1 MKKMNRLL
9 GMVLTAYIFLIF
21 LVNIAVRAG
30 MPKENEREYRVSIN
44 RLENAIASYEKEYKE
59 APGSLEDILEYK
71 DVSGYPGIERIYVA
85 RNGTSE
91 DGAPDMTASSL
102 RQLLARGD
110 EDYQLVM
117 TELACYKIAYS
128 ANKESHRNIYLVV
141 NGALFVSGVFLF
153 GILCYVRS
161 RILKP
166 FHQLSELPYELSKG
180 NLTVPVKENKN
191 RFFGRFLWGMDV
203 LREHLEER
211 RAREYTLQKE
221 KKMLLLSLSHDIKT
235 PLSAIKLYAK
245 AISKNLYK
253 DDGKKQEIAENISG
267 KVDEIEGFL
276 SQIVTAS
283 QEDFL
288 HFDVENGEFYVR
300 GAIEQIQDYYTE
312 KMELNQILFEV
323 GAYTNCLVYGD
334 ENRLVEV
341 LQNIIENAIKYGDG
355 KKIGLFFERGA
366 ETFEISVRNT
376 GKPLEQKEL
385 LHIFDSFFRGSNVGK
400 RQGSGLG
407 LYICRCLMRQMEG
420 EIYAQAAEQEM
431 IIKAVLHLV

>member
-1 MKKMNRLL
+1 MRKVNRIL
-9 GMVLTAYIFLIF
+9 GLVLTAYILLIL
-21 LVNIAVRAG
+21 LVNIVVYEE
-30 MPKENEREYRVSIN
+30 MPRENQREYRVSIN
-44 RLENAIASYEKEYKE
+44 RLENAIDSYEKEYGE
-59 APGSLEDILEYK
+59 APDSLEDVLAYK
-71 DVSGYPGIERIYVA
+71 GIRRYPGIERLYVF
-85 RNGTSE
+85 RTGMDESGTS
-91 DGAPDMTASSL
+91 DMEMSGL
-102 RQLLARGD
+102 RQLLAEGD
-110 EDYQLVM
+110 EDYQLMV
-117 TELACYKIAYS
+117 TELACYKIAYTAS
-128 ANKESHRNIYLVV
+128 KENHRNIELVV
-141 NGALFVSGVFLF
+141 NGVLLLSGIFLS

-180 NLTVPVKENKN
+180 NLAVPIKENKN
-191 RFFGRFLWGMDV
+191 RFFGRFLWGMDL
-203 LREHLEER
+203 LREHLEES
-211 RAREYTLQKE
+211 RAKEYALQKE

-253 DDGKKQEIAENISG
+253 DDDKKLEIAENISG

-276 SQIVTAS
+276 SQIVTAA

-288 HFDVENGEFYVR
+288 HFDVENGEFYIR
-300 GAIEQIQDYYTE
+300 GVIEQIQNYYTE

-355 KKIGLFFERGA
+355 KKICLSFEKSPEA
-366 ETFEISVRNT
+366 FEISVRNT

-400 RQGSGLG
+400 KQGSGLG
-407 LYICRCLMRQMEG
+407 LYICRCLVQQMEG
-420 EIYAQAAEQEM
+420 EIYASCTESEM
-431 IIKAVLHLV
+431 IIKMVIHLV